1 MTDKRKARCL
11 VCGAV
16 FMLDANGDWRCPV
29 CGAYDG
35 NGHIEW
41 LEESEV
47 TNGDHLQ

>member
-41 LEESEV
+41 LEEENEQKEGSP
-47 TNGDHLQ
+47 